1 MVSSH
6 TQKLA
11 KSSKPLPVP
20 MHLFERLFVRLLRR
34 LHSGSLRI
42 EFPSGAVCVVGESAL
57 AQVDIKILKARFF
70 SKVLCGGSVGLGE
83 SYVQGLWTTPD
94 LSAVLKLF
102 ACNQKNVGGLRKGFS
117 AFNQVKNR
125 FGHLARRNTRS
136 KSRQNIQEHY
146 DLSNSFYQLFLDSSM
161 TYSSALFS
169 HYHEDLEKA
178 QLNKIDRMLDLSGIQ
193 EGEHLLEIGTG
204 WGALALR
211 AAQRGCKV
219 TTITLSKEQFVFAQ
233 ERFEKAGFS
242 DMIELRLQDYRDLEG
257 QFDGIVS
264 CEMIEAVGKE
274 YLPSYFNTI
283 RNCLRQG
290 ANAVLQAIT
299 INDDR
304 YDHYCRSCDWIQKHI
319 FPGGHLPSL
328 GAVTDHVLAAGDTS
342 VVYVYSFGHHYA
354 ETLRRWFSSFN
365 NRLAQLKS
373 LGFDEKFQR
382 KWNYY
387 LSYCEAG
394 FDADLIDVKH
404 IVINRS

>member
-11 KSSKPLPVP
+11 KSSKPVPVP

-83 SYVQGLWTTPD
+83 SYVQGLWTTSD
-94 LSAVLKLF
+94 LSEVLKLL
-102 ACNQKNVGGLRKGFS
+102 ACNQQNVGGLRKGFS
-117 AFNQVKNR
+117 AFNQVINR

-328 GAVTDHVLAAGDTS
+328 GAVTDHVLAAGDTR
-342 VVYVYSFGHHYA
+342 VVYVYSFGRHYA

>member
-1 MVSSH
+1 
-6 TQKLA
+6 
-11 KSSKPLPVP
+11 
-20 MHLFERLFVRLLRR
+20 
-34 LHSGSLRI
+34 
-42 EFPSGAVCVVGESAL
+42 
-57 AQVDIKILKARFF
+57 
-70 SKVLCGGSVGLGE
+70 
-83 SYVQGLWTTPD
+83 
-94 LSAVLKLF
+94 
-102 ACNQKNVGGLRKGFS
+102 
-117 AFNQVKNR
+117 
-125 FGHLARRNTRS
+125 
-136 KSRQNIQEHY
+136 
-146 DLSNSFYQLFLDSSM
+146 
-161 TYSSALFS
+161 
-169 HYHEDLEKA
+169 
-178 QLNKIDRMLDLSGIQ
+178 
-193 EGEHLLEIGTG
+193 
-204 WGALALR
+204 
-211 AAQRGCKV
+211 
-219 TTITLSKEQFVFAQ
+219 VFAQ

-328 GAVTDHVLAAGDTS
+328 GAVTDHVLAAGDTR

>member
-11 KSSKPLPVP
+11 KSSQSSAVP

-83 SYVQGLWTTPD
+83 SYVQGLWTTSD

-102 ACNQKNVGGLRKGFS
+102 ACNQQNVGGLRKGFS
-117 AFNQVKNR
+117 YLSQLRNR
-125 FGHLARRNTRS
+125 FGHLSRRNTRS
-136 KSRQNIQEHY
+136 KSRQNIQDHY
-146 DLSNSFYQLFLDSSM
+146 DLSNSFYQLFLDPSM
-161 TYSSALFS
+161 TYSSALFR

-211 AAQRGCKV
+211 AAQRGCEV

-233 ERFEKAGFS
+233 ERFEKAGVS
-242 DMIELRLQDYRDLEG
+242 DLIKLRLQDYRDLEG

-274 YLPSYFNTI
+274 YLPSYFKTI
-283 RNCLRQG
+283 RNCLRPG
-290 ANAVLQAIT
+290 AHAVLQAIT
-299 INDDR
+299 ISDDR
-304 YDHYCRSCDWIQKHI
+304 YDHYCRSCDWIQKYI
-319 FPGGHLPSL
+319 FPGGHLPSP
-328 GAVTDHVLAAGDTS
+328 GAVTDHVQAAGDTK
-342 VVYVYSFGHHYA
+342 VVHVDSFGRHYA
-354 ETLRRWFSSFN
+354 ETLRRWSRSFN
-365 NRLAQLKS
+365 DHLAQLQS
-373 LGFDEKFQR
+373 LGFDDIFQR

-404 IVINRS
+404 IVINRI